1 MLFLKRLTTILVM
14 VYLLL
19 ALLFIFSQA
28 ARDTFA
34 SAIGLGTEPAAFY
47 YTLFVTGVVLLAALL
62 IVENIDSVLLRRSV
76 TQHEG
81 KINELKARLYD
92 HQLEQR
98 ERDFQQRPGTVP
110 GTTTYPDEIVMTP
123 TPGAPVGS
131 IPRRP
136 VFPQEDPSL
145 SNAPLEKPNT
155 IIPPA
160 NDADNSTTR

>member
-19 ALLFIFSQA
+19 ALLFIFSPA

-34 SAIGLGTEPAAFY
+34 SAIGLGTEPATFY
-47 YTLFVTGVVLLAALL
+47 NTLFIVAVVLLAALL
-62 IVENIDSVLLRRSV
+62 LVENLDSTVLRR
-76 TQHEG
+76 QIGQLEG